1 MTSVAAA
8 RPLCGTVTS
17 ATFDALTP
25 VRRRHE
31 NERRPIGAARETRI
45 PTPARKTHTYKIDG
59 NPRSHAMKKVFLA
72 GYLLLLA
79 PLAQAAVTAKDLE
92 NDAKTPDNVLTQ
104 GMGYDLKRYSPLNQI
119 NRQTIKR
126 LVPVWSYS
134 MDDDRGQE
142 SQPLIVDGVMYV
154 TDHKSTVAINA
165 TTGRQ
170 IWKNV
175 IQYPPETPRI
185 VCCGILNRGAAV
197 YGDKIYRTT
206 LDANVI
212 ALDIKTGK
220 EVWRSNAID
229 FKTGYSM
236 TMPPLVANGV
246 VVTGVSGGEFGIRGF
261 IDGWDAETGKQ
272 LWRRYTVPG
281 PGEKGNE
288 TWVDDQWK
296 QGGGAAWL
304 IGSYDPQLDLMY
316 WGVGNP
322 SSWNVQRRKGDNLY
336 TGSVIAVRPKTGEIA
351 WHYQFNPND
360 PFDYD
365 GTNEMVLADLKIDGK
380 VRKVIMHADR

>member
-1 MTSVAAA
+1 M
-8 RPLCGTVTS
+8 
-17 ATFDALTP
+17 
-25 VRRRHE
+25 
-31 NERRPIGAARETRI
+31 
-45 PTPARKTHTYKIDG
+45 
-59 NPRSHAMKKVFLA
+59 
-72 GYLLLLA
+72 
-79 PLAQAAVTAKDLE
+79 
-92 NDAKTPDNVLTQ
+92 
-104 GMGYDLKRYSPLNQI
+104 
-119 NRQTIKR
+119 
-126 LVPVWSYS
+126 
-134 MDDDRGQE
+134 
-142 SQPLIVDGVMYV
+142 
-154 TDHKSTVAINA
+154 
-165 TTGRQ
+165 
-170 IWKNV
+170 
-175 IQYPPETPRI
+175 
-185 VCCGILNRGAAV
+185 

-281 PGEKGNE
+281 SGEKGNE

-336 TGSVIAVRPKTGEIA
+336 TGWESRLLEG
-351 WHYQFNPND
+351 
-360 PFDYD
+360 
-365 GTNEMVLADLKIDGK
+365 GGS
-380 VRKVIMHADR
+380 ADRQGEMASTVRHATLGGNIDDGGRRGIHREFIRRVPGVRCEPQLPTRAAPLSP